1 MNAKTESPAHD
12 APDENRTP
20 ESAQEHA
27 LGTDPETLGGLD
39 VDELRA
45 MPRAL
50 VWILSAMG
58 C

>member
-1 MNAKTESPAHD
+1 MNAKTEFSAHD
-12 APDENRTP
+12 AADENRTP
-20 ESAQEHA
+20 ESEQEHA

-39 VDELRA
+39 VDDLRA

-50 VWILSAMG
+50 AWILAAMG